1 MHQYSIRCN
10 ADSEVKMQF
19 EKLDIVNLIVV
30 VGLVIG
36 LIMAIFYNRTELA
49 NNITVGLLGF
59 LGGIIRTTVNNK
71 DVTK

>member
-1 MHQYSIRCN
+1 
-10 ADSEVKMQF
+10 MQF

-30 VGLVIG
+30 IGLVIG

-59 LGGIIRTTVNNK
+59 LGGIIRTTVNNR
-71 DVTK
+71 DITK